1 MLGRGYQS
9 AARTVDH
16 GHRIFHGDRL
26 RTGRLS
32 INLRTPQA
40 GKNEG
45 LFRQQQMGTIELGGD
60 MHRKIEVPH
69 RLECDVRVAH
79 RNGKIA
85 AKTDQSLRT
94 SIPDRLDSLDRVV
107 SLVAW
112 RLESEDAG
120 QSIQ

>member
-16 GHRIFHGDRL
+16 GHRIFNGDRL

-32 INLRTPQA
+32 IDLRTPQA
-40 GKNEG
+40 GKDEG
-45 LFRQQQMGTIELGGD
+45 LLRQQQMGAIELGGD

-69 RLECDVRVAH
+69 RLERDIRVAH
-79 RNGKIA
+79 RNGKVA
-85 AKTDQSLRT
+85 AKADQRLRT
-94 SIPDRLDSLDRVV
+94 SIPDRLDSFDRVV
-107 SLVAW
+107 PLVAW

-120 QSIQ
+120 QSLQ